1 MKIVNYN
8 RKEVFMYIK
17 IHFGNYILFKNNF
30 DSKYP
35 NNFFVKI
42 IFLIYVFVIQIKNQ
56 VTLNSILTIIN
67 FTKVG

>member
-56 VTLNSILTIIN
+56 VTLKHSQST
-67 FTKVG
+67 FSFF